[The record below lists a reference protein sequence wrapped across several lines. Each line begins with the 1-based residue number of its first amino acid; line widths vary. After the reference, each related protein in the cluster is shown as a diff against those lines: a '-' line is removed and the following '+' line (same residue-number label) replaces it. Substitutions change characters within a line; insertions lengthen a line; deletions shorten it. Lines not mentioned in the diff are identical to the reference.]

1 RLVQLAGA
9 RIDHRHGLAGIVHEQ
24 LLAGPVVLAH
34 HQVAAPE
41 PLPVALAEPAVLIPV
56 RVTRPVLLPQQEQS
70 HALALELAVD
80 GGPVR
85 HGPLLGRRR
94 RGEGK
99 QQSGEGSS
107 LDKTAFS
114 AGGVCGFFG
123 KAGHADGSH
132 FKRGPVVQAPLSR
145 LDPFAQAMTPG
156 PGVARWCNTLV
167 WGTDPYLLATVR
179 ILAGYNRMLISTL
192 SASELAMKQN
202 RWARS
207 CILSISAG

>member
-1 RLVQLAGA
+1 MRGQ
-9 RIDHRHGLAGIVHEQ
+9 
-24 LLAGPVVLAH
+24 VL
-34 HQVAAPE
+34 
-41 PLPVALAEPAVLIPV
+41 
-56 RVTRPVLLPQQEQS
+56 T
-70 HALALELAVD
+70 
-80 GGPVR
+80 
-85 HGPLLGRRR
+85 
-94 RGEGK
+94 
-99 QQSGEGSS
+99 SGEGSS

-202 RWARS
+202 RWARC
-207 CILSISAG
+207 CILSISAGSTEKSTSKSTTGCKSIRVTHIRPTAFLPRWATA